1 MFDLFTVSLH
11 RLRIPKNLW
20 CLPMENGSQYPERGE
35 LSESDRLMTELRN
48 LKLMFP
54 EKNFRIAEVDGI
66 KKVEVVLDW

>member
-1 MFDLFTVSLH
+1 
-11 RLRIPKNLW
+11 
-20 CLPMENGSQYPERGE
+20 MENGSQYPERGE

-54 EKNFRIAEVDGI
+54 EKKFRIAEVDGI